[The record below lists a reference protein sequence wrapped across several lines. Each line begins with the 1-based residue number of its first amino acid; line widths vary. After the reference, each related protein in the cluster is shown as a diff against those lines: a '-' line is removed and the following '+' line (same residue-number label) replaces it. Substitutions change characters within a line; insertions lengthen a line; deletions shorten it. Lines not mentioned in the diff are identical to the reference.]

1 MSSST
6 IDDRTDYVRGSPRRL
21 VPTIRALAFW
31 LAITLPIVQVAWLI
45 VGLDGL
51 SQLFVFVALLGLNG
65 TSLAIGHTYAAP
77 RSEGSSPDSHP

>member
-6 IDDRTDYVRGSPRRL
+6 IDGPIDHVRGSPRR
-21 VPTIRALAFW
+21 VIPTIRALAFW
-31 LAITLPIVQVAWLI
+31 LAITLPLVQVAWLI

-51 SQLFVFVALLGLNG
+51 TDLFVFVTLLGVNA

-77 RSEGSSPDSHP
+77 TSTTSSPDANP